1 MRALL
6 FAGQGSQRRG
16 MGADVFDAFPDH
28 CALADDILGYSVRD
42 LCLRDDGDRL
52 RLTRYAQPALFTVH
66 ALTYLAQRAERGEPD
81 VVAGHSL
88 GELNALMA
96 AGVLDFA
103 TGLRLVAER
112 GRLMGEADGGAMAA
126 VVGAGLTEVERL
138 LADAGREDV
147 EIANDNAPTQ
157 VVISGSPEGVSAV
170 TRLLTTA
177 LPAVRCVPL
186 PVSAAFHSRDMAPAA
201 RRFADTLAGVEL
213 APPRLPV
220 IANVTA
226 RPYPRNA
233 PVADLLGRQIR
244 SRVRWSETMNHLLDT
259 GVDEVWE
266 IGRGRT
272 LTGFWQEARAVRR
285 AHVSGAGP
293 GVPHPAGPGRGPAA
307 RTGEAPTA
315 VPAPSAAAAEPSA
328 PAPRAPA
335 AGSAGAAPGS
345 RAASAAPAIPATTA
359 APGLPDPAAAPGSP
373 AGTAGAA
380 AAAPSGSGRVAARP
394 GTVLGSARFREVYR
408 TRHAYVAG
416 SMYQGIASTDL
427 VVRMAEH
434 GLFGFFGAGG
444 LSLARI
450 GAALDDIGRRLP
462 PGAAYGMNLLH
473 DMADPDLE
481 RATVELFLRRD
492 VRHVEAAAFTRVTA
506 PLVLFRAKGAHR
518 DAAGV
523 PVAARQVLAKVSR
536 PEVARQ
542 FLAPPAPGLL
552 AALVAEGALTR
563 DEAAVAA
570 ELPVASDLCVESDS
584 GGHTD
589 QGVALALV
597 PTLRRLRD
605 RAARDTGGEPVRVG
619 AAGGIGTP
627 EAAAACFLLGADF
640 VLTGSVNQCS
650 PQAGTSDTVKDL
662 LAGLDVQDVA
672 YAPAGDLFEIGS
684 RVQVVRRGTMFP
696 ARANQLHDLYRRHD
710 RLEDIDARTLST
722 LERTCFR
729 RPVAEVWEDVVRH
742 YRDTG
747 RPQITHDAA
756 HDPRRRMALVF
767 RWYFAASTRAALDGA
782 KDDTANYQIHC
793 GPAMGAFNRLV
804 EGTALESWR
813 RRDVDAIADLLM
825 TGAADVLA
833 GAGARTA
840 SHPPSS

>member
-201 RRFADTLAGVEL
+201 RRFADALARVEL

-285 AHVSGAGP
+285 APASASGS

-315 VPAPSAAAAEPSA
+315 VPAPSAATAEPSA
-328 PAPRAPA
+328 PGPRAA
-335 AGSAGAAPGS
+335 SAGAAPRP
-345 RAASAAPAIPATTA
+345 RAASAAPAV
-359 APGLPDPAAAPGSP
+359 PAA
-373 AGTAGAA
+373 TA
-380 AAAPSGSGRVAARP
+380 
-394 GTVLGSARFREVYR
+394 
-408 TRHAYVAG
+408 
-416 SMYQGIASTDL
+416 
-427 VVRMAEH
+427 
-434 GLFGFFGAGG
+434 
-444 LSLARI
+444 
-450 GAALDDIGRRLP
+450 
-462 PGAAYGMNLLH
+462 
-473 DMADPDLE
+473 
-481 RATVELFLRRD
+481 
-492 VRHVEAAAFTRVTA
+492 
-506 PLVLFRAKGAHR
+506 
-518 DAAGV
+518 
-523 PVAARQVLAKVSR
+523 
-536 PEVARQ
+536 
-542 FLAPPAPGLL
+542 
-552 AALVAEGALTR
+552 
-563 DEAAVAA
+563 
-570 ELPVASDLCVESDS
+570 
-584 GGHTD
+584 
-589 QGVALALV
+589 
-597 PTLRRLRD
+597 
-605 RAARDTGGEPVRVG
+605 
-619 AAGGIGTP
+619 
-627 EAAAACFLLGADF
+627 
-640 VLTGSVNQCS
+640 
-650 PQAGTSDTVKDL
+650 
-662 LAGLDVQDVA
+662 
-672 YAPAGDLFEIGS
+672 
-684 RVQVVRRGTMFP
+684 
-696 ARANQLHDLYRRHD
+696 
-710 RLEDIDARTLST
+710 
-722 LERTCFR
+722 
-729 RPVAEVWEDVVRH
+729 
-742 YRDTG
+742 
-747 RPQITHDAA
+747 
-756 HDPRRRMALVF
+756 
-767 RWYFAASTRAALDGA
+767 
-782 KDDTANYQIHC
+782 
-793 GPAMGAFNRLV
+793 
-804 EGTALESWR
+804 
-813 RRDVDAIADLLM
+813 
-825 TGAADVLA
+825 
-833 GAGARTA
+833 
-840 SHPPSS
+840 

>member
-88 GELNALMA
+88 GELNALTA

-186 PVSAAFHSRDMAPAA
+186 PVSAAFHSRDMASAA

-226 RPYPRNA
+226 RPYPRDT

-259 GVDEVWE
+259 GVEEVWE

-285 AHVSGAGP
+285 GHASASGSG
-293 GVPHPAGPGRGPAA
+293 
-307 RTGEAPTA
+307 
-315 VPAPSAAAAEPSA
+315 
-328 PAPRAPA
+328 
-335 AGSAGAAPGS
+335 GAAPGS
-345 RAASAAPAIPATTA
+345 RAGS
-359 APGLPDPAAAPGSP
+359 AAPGSP
-373 AGTAGAA
+373 AGTVGAA
-380 AAAPSGSGRVAARP
+380 AAAPSGGARVAARP

-408 TRHAYVAG
+408 TRHAYAAG

-434 GLFGFFGAGG
+434 GLFGFYGAGG

-450 GAALDDIGRRLP
+450 GAALDDIERRLP

-481 RATVELFLRRD
+481 RATVELFLRRG

-542 FLAPPAPGLL
+542 FLAPPAPELL
-552 AALVAEGALTR
+552 AALVAEGALTA

-605 RAARDTGGEPVRVG
+605 RAARATGGEPVRVG

-650 PQAGTSDTVKDL
+650 PQAGTSDAVKDL

-710 RLEDIDARTLST
+710 RLEDIDARTLAT

-747 RPQITHDAA
+747 RPQIARDAER
-756 HDPRRRMALVF
+756 DPRRRMALVF

-840 SHPPSS
+840 SRPPS

>member
-88 GELNALMA
+88 GEFNALMA

-126 VVGAGLTEVERL
+126 VIGTGLAEVERV
-138 LADAGREDV
+138 LAAAGREDV

-157 VVISGSPEGVSAV
+157 VVISGSPQGVSAV
-170 TRLLTTA
+170 TRLLATA
-177 LPAVRCVPL
+177 APAVRCVPL

-201 RRFADTLAGVEL
+201 RRFADTLARVEL
-213 APPRLPV
+213 SPPRLPV

-226 RPYPRNA
+226 RPYPRDT

-244 SRVRWSETMNHLLDT
+244 SRVRWTETMAHLLDS
-259 GVDEVWE
+259 GVEEVWE
-266 IGRGRT
+266 VGRGRT
-272 LTGFWQEARAVRR
+272 LTGFWQEVRAARRGASPAPRAADPAPARA
-285 AHVSGAGP
+285 
-293 GVPHPAGPGRGPAA
+293 
-307 RTGEAPTA
+307 GEAPAAGPVRTA
-315 VPAPSAAAAEPSA
+315 AAPVPSAAAEGP
-328 PAPRAPA
+328 PA
-335 AGSAGAAPGS
+335 APLPPAA
-345 RAASAAPAIPATTA
+345 TA
-359 APGLPDPAAAPGSP
+359 APSRGG
-373 AGTAGAA
+373 GRGAH
-380 AAAPSGSGRVAARP
+380 RP
-394 GTVLGSARFREVYR
+394 GTTLGSARFREVYR

-416 SMYQGIASTDL
+416 SMYQAIASTDL

-434 GLFGFFGAGG
+434 GLFGFFGTGG
-444 LSLARI
+444 LSLDRI
-450 GAALDDIGRRLP
+450 GAALDDIERRLP
-462 PGAAYGMNLLH
+462 PGAAFGMNLLH
-473 DMADPDLE
+473 DMADAELE
-481 RATVELFLRRD
+481 RATVDLFLRRG
-492 VRHVEAAAFTRVTA
+492 VSHVEAAAFTRVTA
-506 PLVLFRAKGAHR
+506 PLVLFRAKGARR
-518 DAAGV
+518 DAAGA

-605 RAARDTGGEPVRVG
+605 RAARATGGEPVRVG

-650 PQAGTSDTVKDL
+650 PQAGTSDAVKDL

-696 ARANQLHDLYRRHD
+696 ARANQLLDLYRRHEG
-710 RLEDIDARTLST
+710 LEAVDARTLAV

-729 RPVAEVWEDVVRH
+729 RPVAEVWEEVVRH

-747 RPQITHDAA
+747 RPQVTRDAER
-756 HDPRRRMALVF
+756 DPRRRMALVF
-767 RWYFAASTRAALDGA
+767 RWYFADSTRAALDGA
-782 KDDTANYQIHC
+782 KDNTANYQIHC

-833 GAGARTA
+833 AAGTRTA
-840 SHPPSS
+840 PHPPS

>member
-1 MRALL
+1 
-6 FAGQGSQRRG
+6 
-16 MGADVFDAFPDH
+16 
-28 CALADDILGYSVRD
+28 
-42 LCLRDDGDRL
+42 
-52 RLTRYAQPALFTVH
+52 
-66 ALTYLAQRAERGEPD
+66 
-81 VVAGHSL
+81 
-88 GELNALMA
+88 
-96 AGVLDFA
+96 
-103 TGLRLVAER
+103 
-112 GRLMGEADGGAMAA
+112 
-126 VVGAGLTEVERL
+126 
-138 LADAGREDV
+138 
-147 EIANDNAPTQ
+147 
-157 VVISGSPEGVSAV
+157 
-170 TRLLTTA
+170 
-177 LPAVRCVPL
+177 
-186 PVSAAFHSRDMAPAA
+186 
-201 RRFADTLAGVEL
+201 
-213 APPRLPV
+213 
-220 IANVTA
+220 
-226 RPYPRNA
+226 
-233 PVADLLGRQIR
+233 
-244 SRVRWSETMNHLLDT
+244 
-259 GVDEVWE
+259 
-266 IGRGRT
+266 
-272 LTGFWQEARAVRR
+272 
-285 AHVSGAGP
+285 
-293 GVPHPAGPGRGPAA
+293 
-307 RTGEAPTA
+307 
-315 VPAPSAAAAEPSA
+315 
-328 PAPRAPA
+328 
-335 AGSAGAAPGS
+335 
-345 RAASAAPAIPATTA
+345 

-747 RPQITHDAA
+747 RPQITRDAA

-833 GAGARTA
+833 GAGARAA